1 MVSGRRR
8 LLGSPHRVQRQKE
21 SSDEMKGFAYLIE
34 SLVTT
39 ERFLGGHVSWRVAA
53 GQPIGFAIGRGLVL
67 LSSLLTIMLTQSI
80 ARAGDFSSQ
89 TGNPRASY
97 SGVRLQQGNPQFDND
112 RKPGFGPPSVKTES
126 RLRSLEMQ
134 QGKNLRDVDRVNA
147 MRPGNNS
154 AIPCGPNC
162 RK

>member
-1 MVSGRRR
+1 
-8 LLGSPHRVQRQKE
+8 
-21 SSDEMKGFAYLIE
+21 MKGFAFLIE

-39 ERFLGGHVSWRVAA
+39 ERFSGGRYWRKHVGRRVAA
-53 GQPIGFAIGRGLVL
+53 GEPVGLAIGTGLVL

-89 TGNPRASY
+89 TGTPRSSY

-112 RKPGFGPPSVKTES
+112 RKPGLGPPSVKTES
-126 RLRSLEMQ
+126 HLRSLEMQ
-134 QGKNLRDVDRVNA
+134 QGKILRDVDRANA
-147 MRPGNNS
+147 MRPGNHS
-154 AIPCGPNC
+154 TIPCGPNC

>member
-1 MVSGRRR
+1 M
-8 LLGSPHRVQRQKE
+8 K
-21 SSDEMKGFAYLIE
+21 MKGFDYLLE

-39 ERFLGGHVSWRVAA
+39 ERFLDGHVSWRVPA

-80 ARAGDFSSQ
+80 AKAGDFSSQ

-112 RKPGFGPPSVKTES
+112 RKPGLGPPSVKTES
-126 RLRSLEMQ
+126 RLRNLEMQ
-134 QGKNLRDVDRVNA
+134 QGKILRDVDRVNA
-147 MRPGNNS
+147 MRPGNNL